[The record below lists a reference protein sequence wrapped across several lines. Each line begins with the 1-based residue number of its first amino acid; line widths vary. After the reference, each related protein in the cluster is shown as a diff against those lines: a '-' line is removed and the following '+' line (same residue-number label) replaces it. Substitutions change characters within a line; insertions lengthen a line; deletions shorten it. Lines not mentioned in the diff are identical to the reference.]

1 MKKFGVLSLLLVM
14 LLCIGLAATGCTGS
28 TDDDDGTTLDDTAS
42 DETTD
47 NEDTED
53 ETYEATDLSI
63 DATVAEVTAVGEGSI
78 TVTYYSL
85 AEDNA
90 DYVITDAAAVELANY
105 EASSETQE
113 LIVDS
118 AWTVWIVED
127 GVATEGTSD
136 QIVVG
141 DVIII
146 YTDADG
152 VENIVVYH
160 SEENASDET
169 EDDENDGTETE
180 GDDVSE
186 GGESTE
192 ATNNE

>member
-1 MKKFGVLSLLLVM
+1 MACVSA
-14 LLCIGLAATGCTGS
+14 CR
-28 TDDDDGTTLDDTAS
+28 
-42 DETTD
+42 
-47 NEDTED
+47 
-53 ETYEATDLSI
+53 
-63 DATVAEVTAVGEGSI
+63 
-78 TVTYYSL
+78 
-85 AEDNA
+85 
-90 DYVITDAAAVELANY
+90 YVITDAAAVELANY

-146 YTDADG
+146 YTDSDG

-160 SEENASDET
+160 LEEDDFDET
-169 EDDENDGTETE
+169 DEGEDNIDDETTDDGDADNDTTNDENGGTQTDGGDAET
-180 GDDVSE
+180 
-186 GGESTE
+186 GE
-192 ATNNE
+192 